1 MKVKVT
7 QLYPTLCD
15 PMDCNLPSSSVHSIL
30 QARIP
35 ERVAIPFSRGP
46 SQHRSW
52 TVVSCIADR
61 FFTIWISREALY
73 KSIWYYWIWFGK
85 TWLRICIYGVINWSV
100 LIAYNEQCQI
110 HDLWKIF
117 SFRTRDQAWSLKS
130 FCVSVLLKWK
140 RDRELLIQTS
150 EGGQKCPLTSLTKA
164 LYTFTRPTPTI
175 SVLR

>member
-1 MKVKVT
+1 MKVA

-35 ERVAIPFSRGP
+35 EKVAIPFSRGP
-46 SQHRSW
+46 SQPRNW

-85 TWLRICIYGVINWSV
+85 TWLRICIYGVRNWSV
-100 LIAYNEQCQI
+100 LIAYSKQCQI
-110 HDLWKIF
+110 HDLWKLF
-117 SFRTRDQAWSLKS
+117 SFRTRDQAWSHKS
-130 FCVSVLLKWK
+130 FCISVLLKWK
-140 RDRELLIQTS
+140 GTESFWYRHQKEDRNAPSLVLPRPYILLQD
-150 EGGQKCPLTSLTKA
+150 PLPQYLS
-164 LYTFTRPTPTI
+164 
-175 SVLR
+175 